1 MDKKL
6 ILRYLLIKIQDLN
19 LIINKIL
26 VIKNKYLKINPINY
40 LIIFYKI
47 N

>member
-19 LIINKIL
+19 LIIDKIL
-26 VIKNKYLKINPINY
+26 VIKNKYLKINLINY